1 MDLIISRFNEMGE
14 IIIPVHDSIVVK
26 EKLEPVAREI
36 MEGCFSQVLGNS
48 FNCVIT

>member
-1 MDLIISRFNEMGE
+1 MKILKTVWE

-48 FNCVIT
+48 VNCVIT

>member
-1 MDLIISRFNEMGE
+1 MKPNMKILKTVWE